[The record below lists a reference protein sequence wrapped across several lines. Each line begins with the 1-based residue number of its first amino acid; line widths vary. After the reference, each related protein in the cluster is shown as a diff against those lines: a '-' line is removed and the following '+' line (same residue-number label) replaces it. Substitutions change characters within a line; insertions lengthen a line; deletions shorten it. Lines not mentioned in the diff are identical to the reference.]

1 MMHDLKDRKKSGCLF
16 DGLGG
21 DECMIDVPFT
31 ENNCQKRCA
40 YDLIRM
46 FSCKEYALFFSFTRT
61 PIA

>member
-21 DECMIDVPFT
+21 DECTIDVPFT
-31 ENNCQKRCA
+31 ENNCPKRCA

-46 FSCKEYALFFSFTRT
+46 FSCKELRTLFLITRNL
-61 PIA
+61 IA